1 MNRLLGVSE
10 HLRWLLDQRWSFNF
24 ILSARVTGAISVQ
37 QLTDALA
44 WVQCRHP
51 LLAVKIVTEDGQQP
65 RFVSEGV
72 PNIPLRV
79 VKRQGGEHWCQEA
92 EAELSL
98 PFSWNSGPLLRVV
111 FLQGEIVSELIITC
125 HHSIGDGLSVIY
137 LLRDI
142 LLEIS
147 TKATTR
153 EILPELPSWEERIF
167 LAQGNISNNVIA
179 PVALTEKKNKKSV
192 SDTDMVLN
200 RVSNQEVISG
210 NKRSSILHWCLS
222 PKDTAMLTSRC
233 HEKQSS
239 VQSAICAAFLLSIA
253 QEMNS
258 PEGTV
263 HKCVSPCNV
272 RNYLVP
278 AIGEDFGL
286 YISGLFTSHTLK
298 PETSF
303 WGLAQEVK
311 HQINDLIMPEKMFQY
326 IRPTKA
332 FLSTQPDPQMVY
344 QQMTQKGDL
353 CVTNL
358 GRLNITQQF
367 GSLYLEAIYGP
378 IVQSSENI
386 KIVGIATMEGKMF
399 FTFTFSE
406 SVLPRSQAEKIKATA
421 MRCIAKVVA
430 DSNRCG

>member
-24 ILSARVTGAISVQ
+24 ILSARVRGAIAVQ

-44 WVQCRHP
+44 WVQRRHP
-51 LLAVKIVTEDGQQP
+51 LLAVRIATEDGQHP

-79 VKRQGGEHWCQEA
+79 VKRQGDEHWCQEA

-111 FLQGEIVSELIITC
+111 FLQSEVVSELIITC
-125 HHSIGDGLSVIY
+125 HHSMGDGLSVIY

-142 LLEIS
+142 LQEIS
-147 TKATTR
+147 TPATTR
-153 EILPELPSWEERIF
+153 EILPELPSWEELI
-167 LAQGNISNNVIA
+167 LLSQGNISNHNAIA
-179 PVALTEKKNKKSV
+179 TVAPTQQKRSV
-192 SDTDMVLN
+192 SDADIVLN
-200 RVSNQEVISG
+200 RVSDQETNPG

-222 PKDTAMLTSRC
+222 PEETAILVSRC
-233 HEKQSS
+233 HEKQFS
-239 VQSAICAAFLLSIA
+239 VQSVICAAFLLSMA

-258 PEGTV
+258 PEDAV

-272 RNYLVP
+272 RNYVVP

-298 PETSF
+298 PEISF
-303 WGLAQEVK
+303 WELAQEVK
-311 HQINDLIMPEKMFQY
+311 HQINDLIVPDKMFEY

-332 FLSTQPDPQMVY
+332 FLSTQPNPQMVY
-344 QQMTQKGDL
+344 QQMTQKGDI

-358 GRLNITQQF
+358 GRLNIPQQF

-386 KIVGIATMEGKMF
+386 KIVGVATLGGKMF

-406 SVLPRSQAEKIKATA
+406 SVLSRSQAERIKAGA
-421 MRCIAKVVA
+421 MQRISEAVA
-430 DSNRCG
+430 DSNGCG